1 MKLERDTKRISVAE
15 KFLFASGD
23 LYGGGAQIIISFYY
37 LIFLTDVIGL
47 RPALAGTVV
56 LVSKVWDAVSDPLM
70 GVLTDNTRTKY
81 GRRRPYFLAGF
92 FGIIAA
98 FFLLWYPA
106 EFPGA
111 TATFLFVLFG
121 YLFYSTIQTM
131 VMVPYS
137 AMSSEIS
144 TDFDERTS
152 VNGLRLF
159 LSQLSTL
166 LCAVVPIEI
175 VKLMP
180 DLRTGYITMAAVFAV
195 FFAVPYLLMFFYTK
209 ERVPY
214 RQDLRSS
221 FTMESFLEPFKVR
234 SFRSLLG
241 IYMSSFLAMDI
252 VSTIIAYYLNYYMKR
267 PSEVNYVLGVMLVV
281 QTLLVPVVVRVSK
294 RIGKANTV
302 KLSLG
307 FWAAG
312 VVMLAFLTPA
322 GPGWVIYAV
331 SCVMGIGIVGCVVM
345 AWTMYP
351 DVADVGELAFK
362 RRNAGSFSGVMTFM
376 RKLSAALGIF
386 IVSQILETAGY
397 VPPLRTVVDGA
408 TVNVLQEQGDAVIAA
423 LRIVAVA
430 IPLALIVCTFRF
442 ASRYPLTHRLYERL
456 SVQLAYERKETD
468 TGLPEEELGSLE
480 RTLI

>member
-1 MKLERDTKRISVAE
+1 MKVERDTKRISAAE
-15 KFLFASGD
+15 RLLFASGD

-70 GVLTDNTRTKY
+70 GVLTDNTRTKR
-81 GRRRPYFLAGF
+81 GRRKPYFLAGF
-92 FGIIAA
+92 FGIIAS

-106 EFPGA
+106 EFSSG
-111 TATFLFVLFG
+111 TASFLFVLFS

-166 LCAVVPIEI
+166 LCAVIPMEI

-180 DLRTGYITMAAVFAV
+180 DLEAGYVTMAAVFAV
-195 FFAVPYLLMFFYTK
+195 FFAVPYLLMFFFTR

-214 RQDLRSS
+214 RNDLRSAL
-221 FTMESFLEPFKVR
+221 TPATFLEPFRVR
-234 SFRSLLG
+234 SFRYLLG

-252 VSTIIAYYLNYYMKR
+252 VSTIITYYLNYYMRR
-267 PSEVNYVLGVMLVV
+267 PSEVNYVLGVMLVI

-302 KLSLG
+302 KVSLG
-307 FWAAG
+307 FWTAG
-312 VVMLAFLTPA
+312 VLMLAFLTPA
-322 GPGWVIYAV
+322 GPVWAVYAV
-331 SCVMGIGIVGCVVM
+331 SGVMGFGIVGCVVM

-351 DVADVGELAFK
+351 DVTDVGEFAFK

-376 RKLSAALGIF
+376 RKLSAAIGIF
-386 IVSQILETAGY
+386 IVSQILEAAGY
-397 VPPLRTVVDGA
+397 VQPLRTVIDGA
-408 TVNVLQEQGDAVIAA
+408 TVNILQEQGDAVITA
-423 LRIVAVA
+423 LKIIAVA
-430 IPLALIVCTFRF
+430 IPLALIVCTLYF
-442 ASRYPLTHRLYERL
+442 ASRYPLTHRLYEKL
-456 SVQLAYERKETD
+456 SVQLAFERNETEA
-468 TGLPEEELGSLE
+468 GLPDDELRSLE
-480 RTLI
+480 RTLV

>member
-1 MKLERDTKRISVAE
+1 MKVERDTKRISAAE
-15 KFLFASGD
+15 RLLFASGD

-70 GVLTDNTRTKY
+70 GVLTDNTRTKR

-92 FGIIAA
+92 FGIIAS

-106 EFPGA
+106 EFSSG
-111 TATFLFVLFG
+111 TASFLFVLFS

-166 LCAVVPIEI
+166 LCAVIPMEI

-180 DLRTGYITMAAVFAV
+180 DLRAGYVTMAAVFAV
-195 FFAVPYLLMFFYTK
+195 FFAVPYLLMFFFTR

-214 RQDLRSS
+214 RKDLRSAL
-221 FTMESFLEPFKVR
+221 TPATFLEPFRVR
-234 SFRSLLG
+234 SFRYLLG

-252 VSTIIAYYLNYYMKR
+252 VSTIIAYYLNYYMRR
-267 PSEVNYVLGVMLVV
+267 PSEVNYVLGVMLVI

-302 KLSLG
+302 KVSLG
-307 FWAAG
+307 FWTAG
-312 VVMLAFLTPA
+312 VLMLAFLTPA
-322 GPGWVIYAV
+322 GPAWAVYAV
-331 SCVMGIGIVGCVVM
+331 SGVMGFGIVGCVVM

-351 DVADVGELAFK
+351 DVTDVGELAFK

-376 RKLSAALGIF
+376 RKLSAAVGIF
-386 IVSQILETAGY
+386 IVSQILEAAGY
-397 VPPLRTVVDGA
+397 VQPLHTVIDGA
-408 TVNVLQEQGDAVIAA
+408 TVNILQEQGDAVITA
-423 LRIVAVA
+423 LRVIAVV
-430 IPLALIVCTFRF
+430 IPLALIVCTFFF
-442 ASRYPLTHRLYERL
+442 ASRYPLTHRLYEKL
-456 SVQLAYERKETD
+456 SVQLAFERNETEA
-468 TGLPEEELGSLE
+468 GLPDDELRSLE
-480 RTLI
+480 RTLV